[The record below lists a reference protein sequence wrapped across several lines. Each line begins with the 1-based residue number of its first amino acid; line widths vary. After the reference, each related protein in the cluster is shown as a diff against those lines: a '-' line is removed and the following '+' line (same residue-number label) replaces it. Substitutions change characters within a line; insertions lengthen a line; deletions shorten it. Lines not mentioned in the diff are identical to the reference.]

1 MAVEGKV
8 MPAAV
13 GAEKLPD
20 NCLEPCREWFD
31 SDKKMAHADL
41 IWVPG
46 IKDVM
51 KEITQKW
58 YMGESVENVLNEWDT
73 QHQRLLEANPDFIKN
88 FERN

>member
-1 MAVEGKV
+1 
-8 MPAAV
+8 
-13 GAEKLPD
+13 
-20 NCLEPCREWFD
+20 
-31 SDKKMAHADL
+31 MAHADL

-58 YMGESVENVLNEWDT
+58 YMGNSTESVLAEWDS
-73 QHQRLLEANPDFIKN
+73 QHHRLLEANPDFIKN